1 MKEITFQLITQLDG
15 TIKPKV
21 KSSDEEFTQDDLYMI
36 YKYIEVILSQTDFD
50 WSKEGFI
57 EGIVQKGIKE

>member
-1 MKEITFQLITQLDG
+1 MKEITFQLITQDDG

-21 KSSDEEFTQDDLYMI
+21 KPSEVEFSQDELYML
-36 YKYIEVILSQTDFD
+36 YKYIEVILSKTNFD

-57 EGIVQKGIKE
+57 EGIIEKE